1 MHSSNS
7 RAVHF
12 APPAGGLLNA
22 QGAQGRPLHTSP
34 AKFLCI
40 FLSCCY
46 FETTRVARAA
56 RRRGVKSWRNR
67 PSWFIAQVPSHL
79 SVMAPCAMTAP
90 LKGSLWCAAFPQNR
104 KRVCRGGSPSRPRV
118 DRRSTPTKR
127 SVIHTAPVGAALRAA
142 RGSIGD
148 RPLQTVSPVRYPAA
162 SSSIRR
168 RSGMAFSNLTPYQ
181 WSGSPTVFSMH
192 KTV

>member
-118 DRRSTPTKR
+118 DRRSTPYAALCNPYCTCRGGSPSRPRVDRRSTPTKR
-127 SVIHTAPVGAALRAA
+127 SVIHTAPVWAAL
-142 RGSIGD
+142 
-148 RPLQTVSPVRYPAA
+148 
-162 SSSIRR
+162 
-168 RSGMAFSNLTPYQ
+168 
-181 WSGSPTVFSMH
+181 
-192 KTV
+192 

>member
-46 FETTRVARAA
+46 FETTRFLSFGLFLRSDIIL
-56 RRRGVKSWRNR
+56 RLGGEEGVVEPLFFCHQGSVGTFLHYLALVKYGDL
-67 PSWFIAQVPSHL
+67 IAEL
-79 SVMAPCAMTAP
+79 A
-90 LKGSLWCAAFPQNR
+90 
-104 KRVCRGGSPSRPRV
+104 
-118 DRRSTPTKR
+118 
-127 SVIHTAPVGAALRAA
+127 
-142 RGSIGD
+142 
-148 RPLQTVSPVRYPAA
+148 
-162 SSSIRR
+162 
-168 RSGMAFSNLTPYQ
+168 
-181 WSGSPTVFSMH
+181 
-192 KTV
+192 

>member
-46 FETTRVARAA
+46 FETTRLWE
-56 RRRGVKSWRNR
+56 S
-67 PSWFIAQVPSHL
+67 QVPYGWSVPQAKMMHSRPLLPSLMIRLKVAWSFILASSGIFL
-79 SVMAPCAMTAP
+79 SLP
-90 LKGSLWCAAFPQNR
+90 LK
-104 KRVCRGGSPSRPRV
+104 PSF
-118 DRRSTPTKR
+118 T
-127 SVIHTAPVGAALRAA
+127 
-142 RGSIGD
+142 
-148 RPLQTVSPVRYPAA
+148 
-162 SSSIRR
+162 SS
-168 RSGMAFSNLTPYQ
+168 
-181 WSGSPTVFSMH
+181 
-192 KTV
+192 

>member
-46 FETTRVARAA
+46 FETTRGVA
-56 RRRGVKSWRNR
+56 RRRGIGATAICASFPQNAAAVTPLSQPGASASLLHTFPGVLRAPTCHT
-67 PSWFIAQVPSHL
+67 PSVPISSRSSPHC
-79 SVMAPCAMTAP
+79 SSCVREPTTQTE
-90 LKGSLWCAAFPQNR
+90 AAFPISSSASA
-104 KRVCRGGSPSRPRV
+104 K
-118 DRRSTPTKR
+118 
-127 SVIHTAPVGAALRAA
+127 
-142 RGSIGD
+142 
-148 RPLQTVSPVRYPAA
+148 AA
-162 SSSIRR
+162 SSRSVVCRVSRR
-168 RSGMAFSNLTPYQ
+168 KRQRSAWVIPRQ
-181 WSGSPTVFSMH
+181 
-192 KTV
+192 

>member
-46 FETTRVARAA
+46 FETTRFYSLFFGRFLAITGAA
-56 RRRGVKSWRNR
+56 RSTTPNAMAATATGVESQ
-67 PSWFIAQVPSHL
+67 P
-79 SVMAPCAMTAP
+79 
-90 LKGSLWCAAFPQNR
+90 
-104 KRVCRGGSPSRPRV
+104 
-118 DRRSTPTKR
+118 
-127 SVIHTAPVGAALRAA
+127 
-142 RGSIGD
+142 
-148 RPLQTVSPVRYPAA
+148 
-162 SSSIRR
+162 
-168 RSGMAFSNLTPYQ
+168 
-181 WSGSPTVFSMH
+181 
-192 KTV
+192 